1 MIPIINGTFNGL
13 RNSIQGIHKR
23 LVNYLAYF
31 GAYLSRVTSDGGT
44 ISNQNLTREYFRM
57 CEQNGISRSILL
69 AVFAG
74 SGAKFRTSTIYSYF
88 SKLYSFFGTNDAVQ
102 STDLNQPY
110 LSGNIAP
117 NERYAMLNPNGSGR
131 LIVHPTI
138 SFGASDPW
146 SLTLVINWFGYYAY
160 SQFFASNGST
170 NYLYLKTSNG
180 NRIQALLNGTYIFAD
195 KSTNKIIGKNSILH
209 LVAGGD
215 NSLKAYIGGE
225 EIALTSAGTTTAMS
239 LSILMQS
246 VFGKILSYTL
256 RNIALTQSQIT
267 AEANFFRSIYPE
279 IPSVVIG
286 TQEWATSNLD
296 VVCTPQGN
304 VINEITDNANVEN
317 LVNGTFET
325 TQNNT
330 SVGNHSSA
338 IVSDDE
344 LSSNVLE
351 VTASG
356 AGANNTNSVYWVT
369 VPTQLLVNPTSN
381 ANKYYKITIKAKSI
395 SGNTTLNCQNSSGLV
410 IGTATIT
417 STWTTYTYYYKQG
430 SGGSALILFLGG
442 AGVFRI
448 ENFSQ
453 QLVGWSGLTEVYDAI
468 YAATSGSAAVK
479 DRAGCLA
486 AAAWCHYN
494 NDSANGAIYGKLYN
508 WYAART
514 LQYDIDA
521 YNAANPSTPWGW
533 RVPTQADFTA
543 IQTTLGGST
552 VAGGKMK
559 KEGLSYW
566 NTPNAGADNSIGFT
580 SLPGGLRNEITGLPQ
595 GLGLYSNS
603 WTQNLKSA
611 AVAYGFGDL
620 NTDASFI
627 LLDGIDVRRGMR
639 IRLIKA

>member
-286 TQEWATSNLD
+286 TQEWATSNLY

-304 VINEITDNANVEN
+304 VINEITDNANVELIAGGDMEGG
-317 LVNGTFET
+317 LVIERVDENGSASTLTLNT
-325 TQNNT
+325 TSPISGTKDAKLVITTGKSNRPLIRPTNFGSIT
-330 SVGNHSSA
+330 TVIGKYYKYSFNYKVNSGSPVIYGYFNGVSA
-338 IVSDDE
+338 IV
-344 LSSNVLE
+344 
-351 VTASG
+351 
-356 AGANNTNSVYWVT
+356 
-369 VPTQLLVNPTSN
+369 
-381 ANKYYKITIKAKSI
+381 
-395 SGNTTLNCQNSSGLV
+395 LNQSL
-410 IGTATIT
+410 T
-417 STWTTYTYYYKQG
+417 G
-430 SGGSALILFLGG
+430 SGT
-442 AGVFRI
+442 
-448 ENFSQ
+448 FSIIFKAQ
-453 QLVGWSGLTEVYDAI
+453 GTSSVGTMYMGNAVCDMQIDSYSLQLVGWSGLTEVYDAI

-479 DRAGCLA
+479 DQAGCLA

-494 NDSANGAIYGKLYN
+494 NDSAVGAIYGKLYN

-533 RVPTQADFTA
+533 RVPTQADFTTL
-543 IQTTLGGST
+543 QTTLGGST

-566 NTPNAGADNSIGFT
+566 GTPNTGADNSSGFT
-580 SLPGGLRNEITGLPQ
+580 AL
-595 GLGLYSNS
+595 
-603 WTQNLKSA
+603 SA
-611 AVAYGFGDL
+611 GRRVYTDGSFAQLATAACFFSTTNPSSTFAYGLIIVYNSEATVDDNG
-620 NTDASFI
+620 NRMS
-627 LLDGIDVRRGMR
+627 GYSV
-639 IRLIKA
+639 RLIKS